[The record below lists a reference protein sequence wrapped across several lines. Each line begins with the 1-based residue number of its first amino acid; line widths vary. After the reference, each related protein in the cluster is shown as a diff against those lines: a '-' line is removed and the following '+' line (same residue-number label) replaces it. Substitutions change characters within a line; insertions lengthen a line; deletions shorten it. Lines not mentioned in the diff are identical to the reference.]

1 VFSNSDTPLYIEDD
15 DRRAFVINIKHNK
28 QSVNF
33 KLFDE
38 GYKEDILNVIKDPS
52 GFKYHLLNDIAYNR
66 DIFFTDAPYTDD
78 KAELIESNKSELLQ
92 ELEARHEA
100 MEFPFGY
107 HQEAHTYGMN
117 QEIKFTWHYRGMIN
131 KLELRKMLKNHPD
144 FKDYYITLNELDV
157 ILKKI
162 STKWPNGEWTKQIVL
177 DNHKRIRVYCTHPL
191 EFDGTYIT
199 EMTEGQ
205 LGSLYENTDPN
216 LNLDKMPF

>member
-1 VFSNSDTPLYIEDD
+1 MSSFQGLQVRSKPISIKYKKKTEISEEYNLTQ
-15 DRRAFVINIKHNK
+15 NIFN
-28 QSVNF
+28 
-33 KLFDE
+33 
-38 GYKEDILNVIKDPS
+38 P
-52 GFKYHLLNDIAYNR
+52 
-66 DIFFTDAPYTDD
+66 
-78 KAELIESNKSELLQ
+78 NKSSPN
-92 ELEARHEA
+92 
-100 MEFPFGY
+100 FFV
-107 HQEAHTYGMN
+107 
-117 QEIKFTWHYRGMIN
+117 N

>member
-1 VFSNSDTPLYIEDD
+1 MAGMFWGQAIE
-15 DRRAFVINIKHNK
+15 A
-28 QSVNF
+28 Q
-33 KLFDE
+33 
-38 GYKEDILNVIKDPS
+38 
-52 GFKYHLLNDIAYNR
+52 DIALRNEQKCVKTAKTTSSMQR
-66 DIFFTDAPYTDD
+66 CQARMEAD
-78 KAELIESNKSELLQ
+78 LGESTK
-92 ELEARHEA
+92 
-100 MEFPFGY
+100 
-107 HQEAHTYGMN
+107 
-117 QEIKFTWHYRGMIN
+117 YRTQAIGVYKYIV
-131 KLELRKMLKNHPD
+131 KNHPD